1 MSKLKSIQAQVQET
15 IDKGIK
21 TVEEQHLALA
31 SKPFDF
37 ALKIEK
43 EAKNYS
49 VKSMREKHDK
59 AVDSMYES
67 VRSINKKVNDFAA
80 DLIAKIEGEG
90 KPAADQ
96 VAKKVRA
103 AGKKAAK
110 TADTV
115 AEKVEESVS

>member
-1 MSKLKSIQAQVQET
+1 
-15 IDKGIK
+15 
-21 TVEEQHLALA
+21 
-31 SKPFDF
+31 
-37 ALKIEK
+37 
-43 EAKNYS
+43 
-49 VKSMREKHDK
+49 
-59 AVDSMYES
+59 MYES